1 MSKTMI
7 GLDPLAWLSPGKSSA
22 ASKKKPA
29 KKKPS
34 KKKVAKKKAA
44 KKKVLNK
51 VIKKKVAKKKVAKK
65 KVAKKKVVSKK
76 TVHKKVPQKVSEV
89 VEEVELPIVELVAEP
104 AVEPQTMEAETNE
117 TEENPVMGSVI
128 KLNDVQDISQV
139 GELQQQIVAL
149 MNSSDIVFDGSEVE
163 RIDAASL
170 QLLTCAFKQAE
181 KYGSKV
187 SWQASS
193 DALKKAAELLG
204 LTEELSL

>member
-7 GLDPLAWLSPGKSSA
+7 GLDPLAWLSPDKSSA

-29 KKKPS
+29 KKKVTKKNVQNKVT
-34 KKKVAKKKAA
+34 KKKVAKKKLA
-44 KKKVLNK
+44 KKKV
-51 VIKKKVAKKKVAKK
+51 I
-65 KVAKKKVVSKK
+65 SKK
-76 TVHKKVPQKVSEV
+76 TVHKKAPQKVSVDTEK
-89 VEEVELPIVELVAEP
+89 VEQPIVELVAESV
-104 AVEPQTMEAETNE
+104 VEPQTMEAETKE

-170 QLLTCAFKQAE
+170 QLLTCVFKQAE
-181 KYGSKV
+181 KYSSKV

>member
-7 GLDPLAWLSPGKSSA
+7 GLDPLAWLSPDKSSA
-22 ASKKKPA
+22 ASKKKPV
-29 KKKPS
+29 KKKLA
-34 KKKVAKKKAA
+34 KKKVAKKKVA
-44 KKKVLNK
+44 KKNIQNK
-51 VIKKKVAKKKVAKK
+51 ITKKKVAKK

-76 TVHKKVPQKVSEV
+76 TVHKKVPQKVSMDTEK
-89 VEEVELPIVELVAEP
+89 VEQPIVELVAEP
-104 AVEPQTMEAETNE
+104 QMMEAETNE

-149 MNSSDIVFDGSEVE
+149 MNDSDIIFDGSEVE

-170 QLLTCAFKQAE
+170 QLLTSVFKQAE

>member
-7 GLDPLAWLSPGKSSA
+7 GLDPLAWLSPDKSSA
-22 ASKKKPA
+22 ASKNKPA
-29 KKKPS
+29 KKKS
-34 KKKVAKKKAA
+34 AKKKVAKKKTA
-44 KKKVLNK
+44 KKKVQSK
-51 VIKKKVAKKKVAKK
+51 VTKK

-76 TVHKKVPQKVSEV
+76 AVHKKAPQKASEV
-89 VEEVELPIVELVAEP
+89 VKKVKLPIVELVA
-104 AVEPQTMEAETNE
+104 EPQTMEAETNE

-139 GELQQQIVAL
+139 GELQQKIVAL
-149 MNSSDIVFDGSEVE
+149 MNDSDIVFDGSEVE

-170 QLLTCAFKQAE
+170 QLLTCVFKQAE

-204 LTEELSL
+204 LTEDLSL